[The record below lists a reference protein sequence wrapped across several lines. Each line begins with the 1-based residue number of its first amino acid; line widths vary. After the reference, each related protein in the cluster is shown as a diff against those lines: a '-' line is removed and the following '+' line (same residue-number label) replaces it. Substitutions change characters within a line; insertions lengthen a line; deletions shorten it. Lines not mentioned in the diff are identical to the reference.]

1 MTFKMKNMAYWK
13 AKNGLPGINHDFEK
27 DGNMPDGRSKS
38 SPFQKNKK
46 DGAPIA
52 PKSKIDKDRNES
64 IEYINDAEDQLEWLN
79 EDLFNEKISKA
90 QYDAKA
96 KLLNMKIDAGRKA
109 VGFDKMTKKDLRKEG
124 PVKNKEDRKRSRKIK
139 REKRKLSRAYKR
151 QEKKAGGPNIDEID

>member
-1 MTFKMKNMAYWK
+1 MF
-13 AKNGLPGINHDFEK
+13 D
-27 DGNMPDGRSKS
+27 
-38 SPFQKNKK
+38 
-46 DGAPIA
+46 
-52 PKSKIDKDRNES
+52 
-64 IEYINDAEDQLEWLN
+64 
-79 EDLFNEKISKA
+79 EKISKA